1 MSALRPATIVA
12 TLVKRLSRSHRLV
25 ADPDGPG
32 CSCESCEQAWRL
44 HHPQRAQSQT
54 PEMVHS
60 SRRRW
65 TV

>member
-32 CSCESCEQAWRL
+32 CSCESCKQAWRL
-44 HHPQRAQSQT
+44 HHPPVRQATEVAFSR
-54 PEMVHS
+54 
-60 SRRRW
+60 RRRW

>member
-1 MSALRPATIVA
+1 MSALRPAMIVA

-32 CSCESCEQAWRL
+32 CSCESCEHAWRL
-44 HHPQRAQSQT
+44 HHPPVRAQATEVAFSR
-54 PEMVHS
+54 
-60 SRRRW
+60 RRRW